1 MSELLLTIPA
11 LFGDHHTTAVHEIL
25 GQVEGVESAYVTS
38 AFRQAVIKFDPQ
50 KTEEDTI
57 KQALAKAGYGEGEI
71 EDISPEPSKEVST
84 RHSAA
89 VTEVMS
95 FAENAPSWE
104 GRALWPCPGLEYKT
118 EMED

>member
-25 GQVEGVESAYVTS
+25 GQVEGIESAYVTS
-38 AFRQAVIKFDPQ
+38 AFRQVAIKYDPQ
-50 KTEEDTI
+50 KIEEDAI
-57 KQALAKAGYGEGEI
+57 KKALAEAGYGEGEI
-71 EDISPEPSKEVST
+71 EDLSPEPSTEVST

-89 VTEVMS
+89 VTEIIS

-104 GRALWPCPGLEYKT
+104 GRPLWPCPGLEFKT

>member
-38 AFRQAVIKFDPQ
+38 AFRQVVVKFDPQ
-50 KTEEDTI
+50 KTKEEAI
-57 KQALAKAGYGEGEI
+57 KQVLAKAGYGEGEL
-71 EDISPEPSKEVST
+71 EDIFSDTSDEVST
-84 RHSAA
+84 RHTAA
-89 VTEVMS
+89 VTEILS
-95 FAENAPSWE
+95 FAEEAPSWE
-104 GRALWPCPGLEYKT
+104 GRALWPCPGLEFKT